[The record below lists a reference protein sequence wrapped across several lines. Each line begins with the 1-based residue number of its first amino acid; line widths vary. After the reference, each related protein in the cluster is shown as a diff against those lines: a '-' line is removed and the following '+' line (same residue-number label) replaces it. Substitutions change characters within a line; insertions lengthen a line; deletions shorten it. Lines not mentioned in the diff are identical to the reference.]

1 MNKSL
6 VIIILLSSLSFMTIK
21 NPCYVLPIM
30 ENDSKRTIQ
39 WGDKEYLPNSR
50 IPHGVHDY
58 MVFSV
63 PTGTDIKS
71 FTDGTVI
78 SSSYDTLRFGKTITI
93 EHDSNIVSFYG
104 HIDTSFVSIGQK
116 VNCGDIIGRT
126 GSSGRTA
133 GPNLYF
139 KVTKDSISI
148 NPMEKIK

>member
-1 MNKSL
+1 MKTPLLITLLVSFFGFTHKNEICYSL
-6 VIIILLSSLSFMTIK
+6 PVPDSS
-21 NPCYVLPIM
+21 
-30 ENDSKRTIQ
+30 SKGTIQ
-39 WGDKEYLPNSR
+39 WGDQKYLPNYR
-50 IPHGVHDY
+50 IPYGVHDY

-78 SSSYDTLRFGKTITI
+78 SSSYDTQRFGKTITI

>member
-1 MNKSL
+1 MKNLLCLLWKLTVSEPLNGETKSICQ
-6 VIIILLSSLSFMTIK
+6 II
-21 NPCYVLPIM
+21 
-30 ENDSKRTIQ
+30 
-39 WGDKEYLPNSR
+39 EYL
-50 IPHGVHDY
+50 
-58 MVFSV
+58 ME
-63 PTGTDIKS
+63 
-71 FTDGTVI
+71 FTTTWFFQFQLAQILKALLGTVI
-78 SSSYDTLRFGKTITI
+78 SSSYDTQRFGKTITI
-93 EHDSNIVSFYG
+93 EHSNIVSFYG

>member
-6 VIIILLSSLSFMTIK
+6 VITILLSSLSFTTMK

-30 ENDSKRTIQ
+30 ETDSKRTTQ
-39 WGDKEYLPNSR
+39 WGDQKYLPNYR
-50 IPHGVHDY
+50 IPYGVHDY

-78 SSSYDTLRFGKTITI
+78 SSSYDTQRFGKTITI